1 MAEVPPAAAVM
12 LITGFVACFTEF
24 ASNTATIIIFLPV
37 IAELVRP
44 LLLLTECY
52 PENCMISGSKCRR
65 IRVFVDAGMDL
76 AISSRSAVGFVC
88 SR

>member
-1 MAEVPPAAAVM
+1 M

-44 LLLLTECY
+44 RWNAAPLYTLIVGTL
-52 PENCMISGSKCRR
+52 GS
-65 IRVFVDAGMDL
+65 I
-76 AISSRSAVGFVC
+76 
-88 SR
+88 